1 MAKQK
6 NFLCTN
12 GRQVAIGD
20 CKLFNQSGSENLNLD
35 SNVFN
40 SNRTGS
46 RVSKLFSLSQLKQF
60 LYPFESTI
68 TSGITKTVKP
78 KIYLFSNHLKDLSK
92 IIEPFCLG

>member
-1 MAKQK
+1 MAFF
-6 NFLCTN
+6 FLYKWKASCYWF
-12 GRQVAIGD
+12 D

-60 LYPFESTI
+60 LYQFESII

-78 KIYLFSNHLKDLSK
+78 KI
-92 IIEPFCLG
+92 